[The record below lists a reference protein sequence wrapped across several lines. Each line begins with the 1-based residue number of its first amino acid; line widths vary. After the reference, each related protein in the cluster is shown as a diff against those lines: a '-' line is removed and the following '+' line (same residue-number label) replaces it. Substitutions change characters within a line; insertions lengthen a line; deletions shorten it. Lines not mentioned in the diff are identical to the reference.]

1 MQLTSK
7 TPGLDEK
14 LDGLLS
20 LLMHEF
26 EDQPAIPLDGFY
38 DRYGEFF
45 GEELHNLQE
54 ILFED
59 GLVRCFVG
67 PDGLELEITHKGIDF
82 MAKGGYSSEIRE
94 EMISHDDAL
103 RAQKNNRL
111 WNILITIGFVAAI
124 AICFYLRHRPTDLSF
139 MQPDYPKK
147 LFPDQRENFVFLL
160 EMLAILFRIEACR
173 SSVTYLGIYFNPG
186 FLHPET

>member
-26 EDQPAIPLDGFY
+26 EDQPAIAMKGFY
-38 DRYGEFF
+38 NRYGEFF

-67 PDGLELEITHKGIDF
+67 QDGLELEITQKGISF
-82 MAKGGYSSEIRE
+82 MSKGGYSSEIRE

-103 RAQKNNRL
+103 KAQKKSAFWNNL
-111 WNILITIGFVAAI
+111 VTTAFIIAI
-124 AICFYLRHRPTDLSF
+124 AICLYLRHRP
-139 MQPDYPKK
+139 
-147 LFPDQRENFVFLL
+147 E
-160 EMLAILFRIEACR
+160 
-173 SSVTYLGIYFNPG
+173 
-186 FLHPET
+186 

>member
-7 TPGLDEK
+7 TSGLDEK

-26 EDQPAIPLDGFY
+26 EDQPAIAMGVFY

-45 GEELHNLQE
+45 GEELDYLQE

-67 PDGLELEITHKGIDF
+67 RDGLELEITQKGISF
-82 MAKGGYSSEIRE
+82 MARGGYSSEIRE
-94 EMISHDDAL
+94 EMISHDDAV
-103 RAQKNNRL
+103 RAKKKSVFWNN
-111 WNILITIGFVAAI
+111 LITTVFMIAI
-124 AICFYLRHRPTDLSF
+124 AICFYLRH
-139 MQPDYPKK
+139 K
-147 LFPDQRENFVFLL
+147 
-160 EMLAILFRIEACR
+160 AA
-173 SSVTYLGIYFNPG
+173 
-186 FLHPET
+186 

>member
-20 LLMHEF
+20 LIMHEY
-26 EDQPAIPLDGFY
+26 EDQPAIPLAGFY

-45 GEELHNLQE
+45 GDELHNLQE

-59 GLVRCFVG
+59 GLIRCFVG
-67 PDGLELEITHKGIDF
+67 PEGLELEITQKGIGF

-94 EMISHDDAL
+94 EMISHEDAL
-103 RAQKNNRL
+103 RTQKNNKI
-111 WNILITIGFVAAI
+111 WNTVVTVGFMLAI
-124 AICFYLRHRPTDLSF
+124 AVCFYLRHRS
-139 MQPDYPKK
+139 
-147 LFPDQRENFVFLL
+147 
-160 EMLAILFRIEACR
+160 I
-173 SSVTYLGIYFNPG
+173 
-186 FLHPET
+186 

>member
-7 TPGLDEK
+7 TSDLDEK

-26 EDQPAIPLDGFY
+26 EDQPAIGMGGFY

-45 GEELHNLQE
+45 GEDLQYLQE

-67 PDGLELEITHKGIDF
+67 QDGLELEITQKGIAF
-82 MAKGGYSSEIRE
+82 MARGGYSSEIRE
-94 EMISHDDAL
+94 EMISHEDAL
-103 RAQKNNRL
+103 RARKKSVFWNN
-111 WNILITIGFVAAI
+111 LITTAFIIAI
-124 AICFYLRHRPTDLSF
+124 AICFYLRHKP
-139 MQPDYPKK
+139 
-147 LFPDQRENFVFLL
+147 
-160 EMLAILFRIEACR
+160 
-173 SSVTYLGIYFNPG
+173 
-186 FLHPET
+186 

>member
-1 MQLTSK
+1 MELTSK

-26 EDQPAIPLDGFY
+26 EDVPAIPLNDFY
-38 DRYGEFF
+38 NRYGDFF

-67 PDGLELEITHKGIDF
+67 PEGLELEITHKGIGF
-82 MAKGGYSSEIRE
+82 MAKGGYSRAIRE
-94 EMISHDDAL
+94 EMVSHDDAL
-103 RAQKNNRL
+103 RTRKNNR
-111 WNILITIGFVAAI
+111 ILHIIITICFMTAI
-124 AICFYLRHRPTDLSF
+124 AICIYLHKKTD
-139 MQPDYPKK
+139 
-147 LFPDQRENFVFLL
+147 
-160 EMLAILFRIEACR
+160 
-173 SSVTYLGIYFNPG
+173 
-186 FLHPET
+186 

>member
-20 LLMHEF
+20 LIMHEY
-26 EDQPAIPLDGFY
+26 EDQPAIPLEGFY

-45 GEELHNLQE
+45 GDELHNLQE

-59 GLVRCFVG
+59 GLIRCFVG
-67 PDGLELEITHKGIDF
+67 PEGLELEITQKGIGF

-103 RAQKNNRL
+103 RVQKNNKI
-111 WNILITIGFVAAI
+111 WNTLVTVGFLVAI
-124 AICFYLRHRPTDLSF
+124 AVCFYLRHR
-139 MQPDYPKK
+139 
-147 LFPDQRENFVFLL
+147 
-160 EMLAILFRIEACR
+160 
-173 SSVTYLGIYFNPG
+173 
-186 FLHPET
+186 

>member
-7 TPGLDEK
+7 TPGQDEK

-26 EDQPAIPLDGFY
+26 EDLPTIPVSGFY

-59 GLVRCFVG
+59 GLIRCFVG
-67 PDGLELEITHKGIDF
+67 LEGLEMEITPKGIGF

-94 EMISHDDAL
+94 EMIYHEDAL
-103 RAQKNNRL
+103 RVQKSNRF
-111 WNILITIGFVAAI
+111 WNTVVTIGFFIAI
-124 AICFYLRHRPTDLSF
+124 AAGYYLRHRP
-139 MQPDYPKK
+139 
-147 LFPDQRENFVFLL
+147 
-160 EMLAILFRIEACR
+160 A
-173 SSVTYLGIYFNPG
+173 
-186 FLHPET
+186 

>member
-26 EDQPAIPLDGFY
+26 EDQPSIGMGGFY

-67 PDGLELEITHKGIDF
+67 QDGLELEITQKGISF

-103 RAQKNNRL
+103 RAQKKSAFWNN
-111 WNILITIGFVAAI
+111 LITTAFVIAI
-124 AICFYLRHRPTDLSF
+124 AICFYLRHRPD
-139 MQPDYPKK
+139 
-147 LFPDQRENFVFLL
+147 
-160 EMLAILFRIEACR
+160 
-173 SSVTYLGIYFNPG
+173 
-186 FLHPET
+186 

>member
-20 LLMHEF
+20 LIMHEY
-26 EDQPAIPLDGFY
+26 EDEPAIPLARFY

-45 GEELHNLQE
+45 GDELHNLQE

-59 GLVRCFVG
+59 GLIRCFVG
-67 PDGLELEITHKGIDF
+67 NKGLELEITSKGIHF
-82 MAKGGYSSEIRE
+82 MAKGGYSREIRE

-103 RAQKNNRL
+103 RTQKNNRV
-111 WNILITIGFVAAI
+111 WNTLITIGFVIAI
-124 AICFYLRHRPTDLSF
+124 AVCFYLRHRS
-139 MQPDYPKK
+139 
-147 LFPDQRENFVFLL
+147 
-160 EMLAILFRIEACR
+160 I
-173 SSVTYLGIYFNPG
+173 
-186 FLHPET
+186 

>member
-1 MQLTSK
+1 MELTSK

-26 EDQPAIPLDGFY
+26 EDVPAIPLNDFY
-38 DRYGEFF
+38 NRYGDFF

-67 PDGLELEITHKGIDF
+67 PEGLELEITHKGIGF
-82 MAKGGYSSEIRE
+82 MAKGGYSRAIRE
-94 EMISHDDAL
+94 EMVSHDDAL
-103 RAQKNNRL
+103 RTRKNNR
-111 WNILITIGFVAAI
+111 ILHIIITICFMSAI
-124 AICFYLRHRPTDLSF
+124 AICIYLHKKTD
-139 MQPDYPKK
+139 
-147 LFPDQRENFVFLL
+147 
-160 EMLAILFRIEACR
+160 
-173 SSVTYLGIYFNPG
+173 
-186 FLHPET
+186 

>member
-26 EDQPAIPLDGFY
+26 EDQPAIPLAGFY
-38 DRYGEFF
+38 ERYGEFF

-54 ILFED
+54 ILFDD

-67 PDGLELEITHKGIDF
+67 PNGLELEITHKGIGF

-94 EMISHDDAL
+94 EMIYHDDAL
-103 RAQKNNRL
+103 RNRKNNRI
-111 WNILITIGFVAAI
+111 WNTLVALAFITAI
-124 AICFYLRHRPTDLSF
+124 AICFYLRHR
-139 MQPDYPKK
+139 
-147 LFPDQRENFVFLL
+147 
-160 EMLAILFRIEACR
+160 
-173 SSVTYLGIYFNPG
+173 SV
-186 FLHPET
+186 

>member
-26 EDQPAIPLDGFY
+26 GDQPAIPLAGFY

-45 GEELHNLQE
+45 GDELHNLQE
-54 ILFED
+54 ILFDD

-67 PDGLELEITHKGIDF
+67 PDGLELEITHKGIGF
-82 MAKGGYSSEIRE
+82 MAKGGYSREIRE
-94 EMISHDDAL
+94 EMVYRDDAL
-103 RAQKNNRL
+103 RTRKNNRI
-111 WNILITIGFVAAI
+111 WNTLIAVGFFAAI
-124 AICFYLRHRPTDLSF
+124 AVCFYLRHR
-139 MQPDYPKK
+139 
-147 LFPDQRENFVFLL
+147 
-160 EMLAILFRIEACR
+160 
-173 SSVTYLGIYFNPG
+173 SS
-186 FLHPET
+186 

>member
-20 LLMHEF
+20 LLMHEV
-26 EDQPAIPLDGFY
+26 EDQPAIAMEGFY

-67 PDGLELEITHKGIDF
+67 QDGLEL
-82 MAKGGYSSEIRE
+82 
-94 EMISHDDAL
+94 
-103 RAQKNNRL
+103 
-111 WNILITIGFVAAI
+111 
-124 AICFYLRHRPTDLSF
+124 
-139 MQPDYPKK
+139 
-147 LFPDQRENFVFLL
+147 
-160 EMLAILFRIEACR
+160 
-173 SSVTYLGIYFNPG
+173 
-186 FLHPET
+186 

>member
-20 LLMHEF
+20 LLMHEH
-26 EDQPAIPLDGFY
+26 EDQPAVPLAGFY

-45 GEELHNLQE
+45 GEDLHNLQE

-59 GLVRCFVG
+59 GLIHCFVG
-67 PDGLELEITHKGIDF
+67 NKGLELEITSKGISF

-94 EMISHDDAL
+94 EMIYHDDAL
-103 RAQKNNRL
+103 RVQKNNRF
-111 WNILITIGFVAAI
+111 WNTLVTIGFVVALVI
-124 AICFYLRHRPTDLSF
+124 GYYLRHRS
-139 MQPDYPKK
+139 
-147 LFPDQRENFVFLL
+147 
-160 EMLAILFRIEACR
+160 I
-173 SSVTYLGIYFNPG
+173 
-186 FLHPET
+186 